1 MIDTVTHIYFDE
13 APGQTRVVFI
23 RGNDKGVL
31 ALQDVMPDTIVEIW
45 HRRWDMPSLIG
56 TVHFARIEQ
65 LFIAQNRATA
75 QLHDGTAISVRLRA
89 KDRPASGDIRAVT
102 ITAAPREDKSWQAVL
117 GARLVSPYGILLPAS
132 SGVFRSNRF
141 SASDNGKAQEAM
153 IKTILPDDFGFI
165 MRSSAN
171 ALSVDAME
179 ADVKAL
185 LHAWQMGT
193 KVPSGQMHMASAPCL
208 IHDGG
213 GLTGQVAR
221 HAPHA
226 QVIDAHE
233 TTAKQYLAIMLDE
246 VIDDAMQ
253 TKVPLPHGGQLWC
266 QRTNALWAI
275 DVDSAG
281 YNSPKANDM
290 IPYLLMDAVP
300 EIIRQ
305 VRLRAMGGAILVD
318 MPRMASKAGKT
329 VLAQFSEACAGDP
342 RHPEIMGFTRGGLLE
357 MRVPHGEQTLPDVMA
372 DRIAQCALAG
382 LRLVAHRIALP
393 PAPTEIKLAVSA
405 PVAKWLSSEGSSA
418 CAALDR
424 PLRPVVLSDVAPDAP
439 AYIIN

>member
-1 MIDTVTHIYFDE
+1 
-13 APGQTRVVFI
+13 
-23 RGNDKGVL
+23 
-31 ALQDVMPDTIVEIW
+31 
-45 HRRWDMPSLIG
+45 
-56 TVHFARIEQ
+56 
-65 LFIAQNRATA
+65 
-75 QLHDGTAISVRLRA
+75 
-89 KDRPASGDIRAVT
+89 
-102 ITAAPREDKSWQAVL
+102 
-117 GARLVSPYGILLPAS
+117 
-132 SGVFRSNRF
+132 
-141 SASDNGKAQEAM
+141 
-153 IKTILPDDFGFI
+153 
-165 MRSSAN
+165 
-171 ALSVDAME
+171 
-179 ADVKAL
+179 
-185 LHAWQMGT
+185 
-193 KVPSGQMHMASAPCL
+193 
-208 IHDGG
+208 
-213 GLTGQVAR
+213 
-221 HAPHA
+221 
-226 QVIDAHE
+226 
-233 TTAKQYLAIMLDE
+233 
-246 VIDDAMQ
+246 
-253 TKVPLPHGGQLWC
+253 
-266 QRTNALWAI
+266 
-275 DVDSAG
+275 
-281 YNSPKANDM
+281 M